1 MTYDK
6 DVKDAIRSTGLVT
19 NEQAWTCSD
28 AVMKLPVWNRLI
40 AIEEALKTYVDGAD
54 REGNQSPEVDAA
66 RNLLKQP

>member
-28 AVMKLPVWNRLI
+28 AVMKLPVWQRLQHLETTLQLI
-40 AIEEALKTYVDGAD
+40 ANGHGCPSALAEDALK
-54 REGNQSPEVDAA
+54 P
-66 RNLLKQP
+66 